1 MTMKYHLLEE
11 KESPYGLGFY
21 YSFFICLVQYVGLSC
36 WLLFLYFI
44 GCIVYGLVYYVVVLC

>member
-1 MTMKYHLLEE
+1 MKYHLLEE